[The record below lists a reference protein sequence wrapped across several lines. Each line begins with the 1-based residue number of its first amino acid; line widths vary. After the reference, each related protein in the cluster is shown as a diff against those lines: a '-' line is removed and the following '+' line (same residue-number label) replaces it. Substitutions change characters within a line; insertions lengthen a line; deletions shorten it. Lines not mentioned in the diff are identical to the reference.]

1 MPRPAQGPNSQEAN
15 MPQPAWGLNLQ
26 EAVMPQLAWD
36 LQPDLGTPGSQV
48 ATVLGMISFRKTHP
62 KGSPPM
68 ETEGSLLLRRV
79 CPVTGV
85 M

>member
-1 MPRPAQGPNSQEAN
+1 
-15 MPQPAWGLNLQ
+15 MPQPAWALNLQ

-62 KGSPPM
+62 
-68 ETEGSLLLRRV
+68 
-79 CPVTGV
+79 
-85 M
+85 